1 MDEKT
6 MTVLSCREIAMRR
19 FLPDTFTILLVCTVI
34 LASLLPAHGTFAGYF
49 GIATDLAIA
58 LLFFLHGARLSR
70 DVVIAGLLHWRL
82 HLVILL
88 TTFGIFPLLGLA
100 LGLIPDTIL
109 PQPLYLGILFLCVL
123 PSTVQS
129 SIAFTSM
136 AGGNVPAAICSAS
149 ASNIFG
155 MFLTPLLVGLLFSV
169 GGHGGFS
176 FDALQQILLQL
187 LAPFIVGQ
195 ILQPWIGDWIRAKK
209 KILMPVDRGSI
220 LMVVYLAFSTAVVE
234 GLWHTFSIADIAVVI
249 VADMVLLAIV
259 LVLTMFGS
267 RGLGFNR
274 PDQITIT
281 FCGSKKSLASGVPM
295 ANVIFAGQSIG
306 AIVLPLMLFHQIQL
320 MVCAVIAQKYAAA
333 AARRATEK
341 EIDEAASPA

>member
-1 MDEKT
+1 MSK
-6 MTVLSCREIAMRR
+6 AMRR

-34 LASLLPAHGTFAGYF
+34 LASFLPATGTFAGYF
-49 GIATDLAIA
+49 GIATNLAVA

-70 DVVIAGLLHWRL
+70 DVVIAGVLHWRL

-88 TTFGIFPLLGLA
+88 TTFGLFPILGLG
-100 LGLIPDTIL
+100 LGFVPEWIL
-109 PQPLYLGILFLCVL
+109 PKPLYLGILYLCVL

-176 FDALQQILLQL
+176 WEVLGQILMQL
-187 LAPFIVGQ
+187 LLPFIVGQ
-195 ILQPWIGDWIRAKK
+195 VLQPWIGAWIRTKK
-209 KILMPVDRGSI
+209 TLLMPVDRGSI
-220 LMVVYLAFSTAVVE
+220 LMVVYLAFSKAIVE
-234 GLWHTFSIADIAVVI
+234 GLWHEFSVTDIAAVIIADTA
-249 VADMVLLAIV
+249 LLAFV
-259 LVLTMFGS
+259 LCFTMFGS
-267 RGLGFNR
+267 RLLGFNKA
-274 PDQITIT
+274 DEITIT
-281 FCGSKKSLASGVPM
+281 FCGSKKSLASGAPM
-295 ANVIFAGQSIG
+295 ASVIFAGQSIG

-320 MVCAVIAQKYAAA
+320 MVCAVIAQKYAAKTA
-333 AARRATEK
+333 HRITTE
-341 EIDEAASPA
+341 ETEEAASPA

>member
-1 MDEKT
+1 
-6 MTVLSCREIAMRR
+6 MRR
-19 FLPDTFTILLVCTVI
+19 FLPDTFTILLVCTVT
-34 LASLLPAHGTFAGYF
+34 LASLLPASGTFADYF
-49 GIATDLAIA
+49 GVATKLAIA

-70 DVVIAGLLHWRL
+70 DVVVAGILHWRL

-88 TTFGIFPLLGLA
+88 TTFAIFPLLGMA
-100 LGLIPDTIL
+100 LGLIPDSIL

-176 FDALQQILLQL
+176 WDVLGQILLQL
-187 LAPFIVGQ
+187 LAPFVAGQ
-195 ILQPWIGDWIRAKK
+195 ILQPWVGGWIRSKK

-234 GLWHTFSIADIAVVI
+234 GLWHTFSAGDIAIVV
-249 VADMVLLAIV
+249 VLDMLLLAIV
-259 LVLTMFGS
+259 LPLTMYGS
-267 RGLGFNR
+267 RFLGFNKA
-274 PDQITIT
+274 DEIAIT

-295 ANVIFAGQSIG
+295 ASVIFAGQSIG

-320 MVCAVIAQKYAAA
+320 MACAVIAQRYAAA
-333 AARRATEK
+333 AHGITQ
-341 EIDEAASPA
+341 DEAGETASPA

>member
-1 MDEKT
+1 
-6 MTVLSCREIAMRR
+6 MRR
-19 FLPDTFTILLVCTVI
+19 FMPDTFTILLVCTVL
-34 LASLLPAHGTFAGYF
+34 LASVLPASGAFAGYF
-49 GIATDLAIA
+49 GTATDLAIA

-70 DVVIAGLLHWRL
+70 DVVVAGLLHWRL
-82 HLVILL
+82 HLAILL
-88 TTFGIFPLLGLA
+88 TTFGLFPILGLG
-100 LGLIPDTIL
+100 LGFLPDWIL

-176 FDALQQILLQL
+176 WDAFLQIFVQL
-187 LAPFIVGQ
+187 LLPFIVGQ
-195 ILQPWIGDWIRAKK
+195 ALEPWIGHWIRAKK
-209 KILMPVDRGSI
+209 KLLMPVDRGSI

-234 GLWHTFSIADIAVVI
+234 GLWHTFSIADIAAVI
-249 VADMVLLAIV
+249 VADMLLLAFV
-259 LVLTMFGS
+259 LCSTIFGS
-267 RGLGFNR
+267 RWLGFDKA
-274 PDQITIT
+274 DQITIT

-295 ANVIFAGQSIG
+295 ANVIFAGQAIG

-320 MVCAVIAQKYAAA
+320 MVCAVIAQKYATAA
-333 AARRATEK
+333 HRRTTEA
-341 EIDEAASPA
+341 EVEEAASPA

>member
-1 MDEKT
+1 
-6 MTVLSCREIAMRR
+6 MRR
-19 FLPDTFTILLVCTVI
+19 FLPDNFTMLLVCTVI
-34 LASLLPAHGTFAGYF
+34 LAALLPAKGAFAGYF
-49 GIATDLAIA
+49 GIATNLAVA

-88 TTFGIFPLLGLA
+88 TTFGLFPILGLG
-100 LGLIPDTIL
+100 LGFVPEWIL
-109 PQPLYLGILFLCVL
+109 PKPLYLGILYLSVL

-149 ASNIFG
+149 ASNILG

-176 FDALQQILLQL
+176 WNALQQILLQL
-187 LAPFIVGQ
+187 LLPFVVGQ
-195 ILQPWIGDWIRAKK
+195 LLEPWIGGWIRAKK
-209 KILMPVDRGSI
+209 RLLMPVDRGSI

-234 GLWHTFSIADIAVVI
+234 GLWHTFSIGDIAAVI
-249 VADMVLLAIV
+249 VADTALLAFV
-259 LVLTMFGS
+259 LCFTMFGS
-267 RGLGFNR
+267 RLLGFSKA
-274 PDQITIT
+274 DEITIT
-281 FCGSKKSLASGVPM
+281 FCGSKKSLASGAPM
-295 ANVIFAGQSIG
+295 ASVIFAGQSVG

-320 MVCAVIAQKYAAA
+320 MVCAVIAQKYAARA
-333 AARRATEK
+333 AHHITE
-341 EIDEAASPA
+341 EEAEEAASPA

>member
-1 MDEKT
+1 
-6 MTVLSCREIAMRR
+6 MRR

-34 LASLLPAHGTFAGYF
+34 LASLFPADGAFAGYF
-49 GIATDLAIA
+49 SIATDLAIA

-70 DVVIAGLLHWRL
+70 DVVIAGVLHWRL
-82 HLVILL
+82 HLAILL
-88 TTFGIFPLLGLA
+88 TTFALFPLLGVA
-100 LGLIPDTIL
+100 IGFIPDTIL

-176 FDALQQILLQL
+176 WDALEQIMLQL
-187 LAPFIVGQ
+187 LLPFVLGQ
-195 ILQPWIGDWIRAKK
+195 VLQPWIGDWIRSIK

-220 LMVVYLAFSTAVVE
+220 LMVVYVAFSKAVVE
-234 GLWHTFSIADIAVVI
+234 GLWHTFSIGDIAVVI
-249 VADMVLLAIV
+249 VLDMLLLA
-259 LVLTMFGS
+259 LVLAITMYGS
-267 RGLGFNR
+267 RALGFNKA
-274 PDQITIT
+274 DEITIT

-320 MVCAVIAQKYAAA
+320 MACAVIAQKYAAA
-333 AARRATEK
+333 AAKRASAK
-341 EIDEAASPA
+341 ELEEAASPA

>member
-1 MDEKT
+1 
-6 MTVLSCREIAMRR
+6 MRR

-34 LASLLPAHGTFAGYF
+34 LASILPVQGTAADYF
-49 GIATDLAIA
+49 GVATDIAIG

-70 DVVIAGLLHWRL
+70 DVVIAGFLHWRL
-82 HLVILL
+82 HIVILL
-88 TTFGIFPLLGLA
+88 TTFALFPLLGLV
-100 LGLIPDTIL
+100 LGLLSPAIL

-129 SIAFTSM
+129 SIAFTSI

-155 MFLTPLLVGLLFSV
+155 MFLTPLLVGVLFSV

-176 FDALQQILLQL
+176 WDALEQILLQL

-195 ILQPWIGDWIRAKK
+195 ILQPWIGNWIRARK
-209 KILMPVDRGSI
+209 KILAPVDRGSI

-234 GLWHTFSIADIAVVI
+234 GLWHTFSITDIAVVI
-249 VADMVLLAIV
+249 VADMALLAAV
-259 LVLTMFGS
+259 LCITMFGS
-267 RGLGFNR
+267 RWMGFNKA
-274 PDQITIT
+274 DEITIT

-320 MVCAVIAQKYAAA
+320 MACAVIAQKYAAA
-333 AARRATEK
+333 AARRRAAEK
-341 EIDEAASPA
+341 EIEEAASPA